1 METLIHN
8 DYRQDPITSDE
19 ARYHYCR
26 YLARLE
32 AMIADQEDIVLR
44 ARTDGDEYQLT
55 NARTSL
61 WRLLTKRQG
70 VLGAIAAYDRQR
82 TEQQRASGN
91 ATSQARAG
99 AGSEAAAGLEGAS
112 SIPPE

>member
-1 METLIHN
+1 MEPLIHN
-8 DYRQDPITSDE
+8 DYRQDPISSDE

-26 YLARLE
+26 YLAHLE

-70 VLGAIAAYDRQR
+70 VLDAIAAYDRHR
-82 TEQQRASGN
+82 TEQQRASAN
-91 ATSQARAG
+91 PTSQAT
-99 AGSEAAAGLEGAS
+99 AAAGSDAVAGPEAAS